1 MATVEGDAVIQDD
14 LTMSPHDEE
23 HFWEMAEQNWRHA
36 AMTLDLQLQSRAEAL
51 LADRYADQTQSCIR
65 YRETDLDHRER
76 YYDLGRSLLHRVW
89 ELIEGRR
96 LTPEFVQLWGVL
108 MFSFGHTV
116 NYQWDDSPVL
126 VTAKAAA
133 ASARRRNLIPQ
144 RRWLAHILYPKAK
157 MRGKRAD
164 AEAYAIDLLERVIH
178 RGGVDGFP
186 AAWFRAILRKT
197 GSKGWELKTTFDQ
210 NNFSVEEMRYART
223 RGRSGL
229 PPIEEKFLLSGK
241 LG

>member
-1 MATVEGDAVIQDD
+1 MIQDD
-14 LTMSPHDEE
+14 LTMPPRDEE
-23 HFWEMAEQNWRHA
+23 HFWEMTEENWRHA
-36 AMTLDLQLQSRAEAL
+36 AHTLYLQLQTRKEAL
-51 LADRYADQTQSCIR
+51 LADKYADQSQSCIR
-65 YRETDLDHRER
+65 YRDTDYNYREI
-76 YYDLGRSLLHRVW
+76 YYELGRGLLDRVRK
-89 ELIEGRR
+89 LIEERK
-96 LTPEFVQLWGVL
+96 LTPEFVQLWSVL

-126 VTAKAAA
+126 VAAKAAA

-157 MRGKRAD
+157 MRGKRGD
-164 AEAYAIDLLERVIH
+164 AEAYAIDLLERII
-178 RGGVDGFP
+178 RQGGVDGFP
-186 AAWFRAILRKT
+186 AAWFRSILRKKD
-197 GSKGWELKTTFDQ
+197 SKAWELKTTFDQ
-210 NNFSVEEMRYART
+210 NNFSVEEMRYARS